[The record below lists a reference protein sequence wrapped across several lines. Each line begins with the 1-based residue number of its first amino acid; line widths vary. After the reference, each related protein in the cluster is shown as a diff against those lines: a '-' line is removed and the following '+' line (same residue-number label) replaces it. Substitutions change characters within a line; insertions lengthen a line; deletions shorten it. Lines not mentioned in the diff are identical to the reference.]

1 MRRVLVLVSL
11 LTLVGCRAAAERAVL
26 QPLPDDSGPMPF
38 SDLVGRA
45 RLQAMTAHEAFYV
58 DNWADVEEAA
68 RGLEQT
74 SRFLKRATAVP
85 ANLQASLSLRADNL
99 GKDAAQLR
107 EAAKARNVDRIN
119 ATLQRLHMQIREL
132 R

>member
-1 MRRVLVLVSL
+1 
-11 LTLVGCRAAAERAVL
+11 
-26 QPLPDDSGPMPF
+26 
-38 SDLVGRA
+38 
-45 RLQAMTAHEAFYV
+45 MTAHEAFYV
-58 DNWADVEEAA
+58 DNWAEVEDAA

-74 SRFLKRATAVP
+74 SRFLKRATVVP